1 MPLSKQYIKSAF
13 FIVLN
18 LCATMIVVLPKRAL
32 SKAAC
37 TIDSLSLSSALV
49 ASSNNS
55 IFGFLTKALAMAILF
70 IYNKLFIY

>member
-1 MPLSKQYIKSAF
+1 LPLSKQYIKSAF

-37 TIDSLSLSSALV
+37 TIDSLSLSRALV

-55 IFGFLTKALAMAILF
+55 IFGFLTKALAIAIL
-70 IYNKLFIY
+70 YL

>member
-1 MPLSKQYIKSAF
+1 
-13 FIVLN
+13 
-18 LCATMIVVLPKRAL
+18 MIVVLPKRAL